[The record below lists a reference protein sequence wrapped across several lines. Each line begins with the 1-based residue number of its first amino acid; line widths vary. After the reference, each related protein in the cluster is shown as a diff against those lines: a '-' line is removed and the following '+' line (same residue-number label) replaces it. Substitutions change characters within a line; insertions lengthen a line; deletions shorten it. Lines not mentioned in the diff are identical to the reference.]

1 MRIDARARVIKVRSL
16 ARSFKYAGRGVTFC
30 IKNERN
36 MRIHLVTAAY
46 VYAFSPFYHFTQ
58 TQYILITLTVGMV
71 LSAEAVNTAL
81 EALVNLETQSYDN
94 LARIAKDAAAGAVLI
109 CSVFAFAIGLV
120 LYLKP
125 PVIIAVVGFLVANPF
140 WGMLFLVSLP
150 ICVAFIFD
158 LPRFGTTI
166 RKR

>member
-16 ARSFKYAGRGVTFC
+16 ARSFKYAGRGIAFC

-46 VYAFSPFYHFTQ
+46 VYAFSPFYHFSQ
-58 TQYILITLTVGMV
+58 TQYILITLTIGMV

-94 LARIAKDAAAGAVLI
+94 LARIAKDVAAGAVLI
-109 CSVFAFAIGLV
+109 CSIFAFIIGLV

-125 PVIIAVVGFLVANPF
+125 PIIASVVGFLLNNPF
-140 WGMLFLVSLP
+140 FGVLFLVSLP
-150 ICVAFIFD
+150 VCAVFIFD
-158 LPRFGTTI
+158 LPRLGTTY